1 MWSKHLFQNVLK
13 YWWVAY
19 NTQYNVNPN
28 SVVII
33 MYYLGNDDHNK
44 ITTVQMQLS
53 FIEIC

>member
-1 MWSKHLFQNVLK
+1 MWSKHLFQHVLK

-44 ITTVQMQLS
+44 NTTVQMQLA